1 MKAYLDGYNIAMSVE
16 IGSCV
21 IERQDGPMF
30 CGILFYRADES
41 SRYVPWS
48 VDLQN
53 PRQVVLKL
61 FPPDAKANYDL
72 VRDHYERM
80 ADVIVDSVMSAA
92 E

>member
-1 MKAYLDGYNIAMSVE
+1 MSVE

-21 IERQDGPMF
+21 IERHDGPMF
-30 CGILFYRADES
+30 CGILFYSADEG

-61 FPPDAKANYDL
+61 FPPDAKQNYEL

-80 ADVIVDSVMSAA
+80 ADVIVDKVMTLSDPDGRKTDP
-92 E
+92 

>member
-1 MKAYLDGYNIAMSVE
+1 MTVE

-21 IERQDGPMF
+21 IERHDGPMF
-30 CGILFYRADES
+30 CGILFYSADAAA
-41 SRYVPWS
+41 RYVPWS

-61 FPPDAKANYDL
+61 FPPDAKLNFEI

-80 ADVIVDSVMSAA
+80 ADVIVERVMSAQD
-92 E
+92 

>member
-1 MKAYLDGYNIAMSVE
+1 MTVE
-16 IGSCV
+16 IETCV
-21 IERQDGPMF
+21 IERHDGPMF
-30 CGILFYRADES
+30 CGILFYSANED

-61 FPPDAKANYDL
+61 FPPDAKINYEI

-80 ADVIVDSVMSAA
+80 ADVIVDSVMSAQ